1 MTKYQKFLE
10 QQHVISEEKFNNVL
24 KSLPKIEQFSQWDL
38 YSLDDEDEIAK
49 NIIDDVLNEITEYA
63 YADSANYTYKIF
75 YLEDIIS
82 LEELEKVKEYFNNWT
97 ISNYY
102 EIKKD
107 IEEEKD
113 SKEIERLLSNIKD
126 KANLEQLREFVK
138 TL

>member
-1 MTKYQKFLE
+1 MTKYQEFLE

-24 KSLPKIEQFSQWDL
+24 KSLPKVEQFSQWDL

-49 NIIDDVLNEITEYA
+49 NVIDDVLNEITEYA
-63 YADSANYTYKIF
+63 YADSANYTYRIF
-75 YLEDIIS
+75 YLEDISS
-82 LEELEKVKEYFNNWT
+82 LEELERVKKYFDNWT
-97 ISNYY
+97 ISNYD

-113 SKEIERLLSNIKD
+113 SKEIEQLLYNIKN